1 MAIPGNLLTTAMA
14 VMPHTDVHRALEVA
28 LSLDI
33 PFWPQLP
40 NYSYYEDMYV
50 QASEHFPGICL
61 DLKNRK
67 LSFSAEK
74 FIAALEETLAHFE
87 EPDYFDV
94 SAEYSVVYR
103 QFLQLDLQDRAAIR
117 GQLEGPISFGFN
129 VLDEND
135 RPILFNDTVR
145 PFMLEFMAKRINVQ
159 LQKLKTRNANAFM
172 FVDEPGMQ
180 FLFSALAGY
189 GDAKAKTDLD
199 QFFAMVERPRGI
211 HLCGNPDWDFLLGL
225 DLDVLSL
232 DIYANAEIFS
242 AYAKSI
248 RKFLDRGGAIVWGI
262 VPTGVEAF
270 EKEDSGSL
278 VSQLENVWRVLR
290 GKGIDF
296 DLLLSRSLLSPATCC
311 LVNPD
316 RERTVEKA
324 FDHIRHISRRMREHY
339 RIGSWR

>member
-14 VMPHTDVHRALEVA
+14 VMPHTDVQRALDAA

-67 LSFSAEK
+67 LSFSTDK
-74 FIAALEETLAHFE
+74 FIAELEETLAHFE

-103 QFLQLDLQDRAAIR
+103 QFLGLSLADRPAIR

-129 VLDEND
+129 VLDENE

-145 PFMLEFMAKRINVQ
+145 PFMLEFMARRINVQ
-159 LQKLKTRNANAFM
+159 LQKLKERNINAFM

-189 GDAKAKTDLD
+189 GDIKAKADLD
-199 QFFAMVERPRGI
+199 EFFAMVDRPRGI

-232 DIYANAEIFS
+232 DIYTNAEIFS
-242 AYAKSI
+242 AYATSI
-248 RKFLDRGGAIVWGI
+248 RKFLDRGGTIVWGI

-270 EKEDSGSL
+270 EKENFQSL

-290 GKGIDF
+290 ERGIDF

-316 RERTVEKA
+316 REKTVEKA
-324 FDHIRHISRRMREHY
+324 FDQILRISRLMREHY
-339 RIGSWR
+339 RIGS

>member
-14 VMPHTDVHRALEVA
+14 VMPHTDVQRALDAA

-61 DLKNRK
+61 DLNNRK
-67 LSFSAEK
+67 LSFSTDK
-74 FIAALEETLAHFE
+74 FIAELEETLAHFE

-103 QFLQLDLQDRAAIR
+103 RFLQLDLQDRAAIR

-129 VLDEND
+129 VLDENE

-145 PFMLEFMAKRINVQ
+145 PFILEFMAKRINVQ
-159 LQKLKTRNANAFM
+159 LSKLRARNANAFM

-189 GDAKAKTDLD
+189 GDIKAKADLD
-199 QFFAMVERPRGI
+199 ELFAMVDRPRGI

-232 DIYANAEIFS
+232 DIYTNAEIFS

-248 RKFLDRGGAIVWGI
+248 RKFLDRGGTIVWGI

-270 EKEDSGSL
+270 EKENFQSL
-278 VSQLENVWRVLR
+278 VSQLDNVWRVLR
-290 GKGIDF
+290 ERGIDS

-316 RERTVEKA
+316 REKTVEKA
-324 FDHIRHISRRMREHY
+324 FDQIRRISRLMREHY
-339 RIGSWR
+339 RIGP

>member
-1 MAIPGNLLTTAMA
+1 MPIPGNLLTTAMA
-14 VMPHTDVHRALEVA
+14 VMPHTNVQRALDAA

-61 DLKNRK
+61 DLNNRK
-67 LSFSAEK
+67 LSFSTDK
-74 FIAALEETLAHFE
+74 FIAELEETLAHFE
-87 EPDYFDV
+87 ESDYFDV

-103 QFLQLDLQDRAAIR
+103 QFLGLNLADRPAIR

-129 VLDEND
+129 VLDEGE

-145 PFMLEFMAKRINVQ
+145 PFMLEFMARRINVQ
-159 LQKLKTRNANAFM
+159 LQKLKERNVNAFM

-189 GDAKAKTDLD
+189 GDIKAKTDLD

-232 DIYANAEIFS
+232 DIYTNAEIFS

-248 RKFLDRGGAIVWGI
+248 RKFLDRGGTIVWGI

-270 EKEDSGSL
+270 EKENFQSL

-290 GKGIDF
+290 ERGIDS

-316 RERTVEKA
+316 REKTVEKA
-324 FDHIRHISRRMREHY
+324 FDQIRRISRLMREHY
-339 RIGSWR
+339 RIGP

>member
-14 VMPHTDVHRALEVA
+14 VMPHTDVQRALDAA

-50 QASEHFPGICL
+50 QASEHFPGILL

-67 LSFSAEK
+67 LSFSTEK
-74 FIAALEETLAHFE
+74 FIVELEETLSHFE

-94 SAEYSVVYR
+94 SPDYSVVYR
-103 QFLQLDLQDRAAIR
+103 QFLDLDLKERPAIR

-129 VLDEND
+129 VLDENE

-145 PFMLEFMAKRINVQ
+145 PFMLEFMARRINVQ
-159 LQKLKTRNANAFM
+159 LQKLKERNANAFM

-189 GDAKAKTDLD
+189 GDIKAKTDLD

-232 DIYANAEIFS
+232 DIYTNSEIFS
-242 AYAKSI
+242 AYATSI
-248 RKFLDRGGAIVWGI
+248 RKFLDRGGTIVWGI

-270 EKEDSGSL
+270 EKENFQSL

-290 GKGIDF
+290 ERGIDF

-316 RERTVEKA
+316 REKTVEKA
-324 FDHIRHISRRMREHY
+324 FGQIRRISRLMREHY
-339 RIGSWR
+339 RIGS

>member
-14 VMPHTDVHRALEVA
+14 VMPHTDVKRALETA

-40 NYSYYEDMYV
+40 NYSYTEDMYV

-61 DLKNRK
+61 DLNNRK
-67 LSFSAEK
+67 LSFSTDK
-74 FIAALEETLAHFE
+74 FIAELEETLAHFE

-103 QFLQLDLQDRAAIR
+103 QFLGLNLGDRPAIR

-129 VLDEND
+129 VLDENE

-145 PFMLEFMAKRINVQ
+145 PFMLEFMARRINVQ
-159 LQKLKTRNANAFM
+159 LQKLKERNVNAFM

-189 GDAKAKTDLD
+189 GDIKAKTDLD

-232 DIYANAEIFS
+232 DIYTNAEIFS
-242 AYAKSI
+242 AYATSI
-248 RKFLDRGGAIVWGI
+248 RKFLDRGGTIVWGI

-270 EKEDSGSL
+270 EKENFQSL

-290 GKGIDF
+290 ERGIDF

-324 FDHIRHISRRMREHY
+324 FEQIGEISRRMQEHY
-339 RIGSWR
+339 GVGA